1 MAAKPQK
8 VSVRSKVWLEDQE
21 GRIIFGLG
29 RMRILKAIDRC
40 GSLNAAAKD
49 LKMSYRAVWGKIKVT
64 EEALG
69 QPLLVKNQGGSAG
82 GGSTLTPYA
91 HTLMERYLA
100 LSRIIDTQAD
110 DLFESGFLDQRS
122 IGGDPDQQTG

>member
-1 MAAKPQK
+1 MAAKKPK
-8 VSVRSKVWLEDQE
+8 VCVKSKVWLEDRQ

-29 RMRILKAIDRC
+29 RMRILRAIERC

-64 EEALG
+64 EDALG
-69 QPLLVKNQGGSAG
+69 KPLLVKSQGGSAG

-91 HTLMERYLA
+91 YTLMERYLE

-110 DLFESGFLDQRS
+110 DLFQSGFLD
-122 IGGDPDQQTG
+122 TK

>member
-1 MAAKPQK
+1 MTAKTGI
-8 VSVRSKVWLEDQE
+8 VRVKSKVWLEDRQ

-29 RMRILKAIDRC
+29 RMRILKAIERC

-69 QPLLVKNQGGSAG
+69 KPLLSKSQGGHAG

-91 HTLMERYLA
+91 HILMGRYRS

-110 DLFESGFLDQRS
+110 DLFENGFLD
-122 IGGDPDQQTG
+122 PK

>member
-1 MAAKPQK
+1 MAAKSKK
-8 VSVRSKVWLEDQE
+8 VSVKSKVWLQDRQ

-29 RMRILKAIDRC
+29 RMRILKAIQKC

-69 QPLLVKNQGGSAG
+69 KPLLVKSQGGSTG

-91 HTLMERYLA
+91 HTLMDRYLA

-110 DLFESGFLDQRS
+110 NLFGSGFLDSR
-122 IGGDPDQQTG
+122 

>member
-1 MAAKPQK
+1 MAAKTGTVHVK
-8 VSVRSKVWLEDQE
+8 SKVWLEDSQ

-29 RMRILKAIDRC
+29 RMRILEAVEAC
-40 GSLNAAAKD
+40 GSLNAAAKA

-69 QPLLVKNQGGSAG
+69 KPLLIKSQGGSSG

-91 HTLMERYLA
+91 HILMDRYHS
-100 LSRIIDTQAD
+100 LSRIIDTRAD
-110 DLFESGFLDQRS
+110 DLFESGFLD
-122 IGGDPDQQTG
+122 PK

>member
-1 MAAKPQK
+1 MTGCEMSAKIK
-8 VSVRSKVWLEDQE
+8 RVSVKSKVWLEDRH

-29 RMRILKAIDRC
+29 RMRILSAVQKC

-69 QPLLVKNQGGSAG
+69 KPLLVKSQGGSAG
-82 GGSTLTPYA
+82 GGSSLTPYA

-110 DLFESGFLDQRS
+110 DLFESGFLDPQ
-122 IGGDPDQQTG
+122 

>member
-1 MAAKPQK
+1 MAARKRK
-8 VSVRSKVWLEDQE
+8 VRVRSKVWLEDRQ

-29 RMRILKAIDRC
+29 RMRILWAIHKC

-69 QPLLVKNQGGSAG
+69 QPLLVKSQGGSAG

-91 HTLMERYLA
+91 YTLMERYLA

-110 DLFESGFLDQRS
+110 DLFESGFLD
-122 IGGDPDQQTG
+122 PK